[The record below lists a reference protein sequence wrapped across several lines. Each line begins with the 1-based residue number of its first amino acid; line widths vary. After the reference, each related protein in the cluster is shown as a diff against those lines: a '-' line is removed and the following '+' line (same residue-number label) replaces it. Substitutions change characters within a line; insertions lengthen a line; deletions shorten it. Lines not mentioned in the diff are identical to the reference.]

1 MKKKILLFLLVCGS
15 SMLGFSQSFDR
26 SVLSSDGATSTD
38 GTITLDWT
46 LGELATTTIITQN
59 GMLSQGFHQP
69 VLSVSKILT
78 TNKLEDYYQIKVMPN
93 PVSTYLNV
101 HVKGELENT
110 LLVDLL
116 DFNGKVVKRER
127 LLFPY
132 TPIQFDMDI
141 YPSGLYVVRVM
152 TDKNE
157 PIKMFKIN
165 KSK

>member
-1 MKKKILLFLLVCGS
+1 MKKKILLLLILCGS

-26 SVLSSDGATSTD
+26 SVLASDGATSST
-38 GTITLDWT
+38 GAITLDWT

-59 GMLSQGFHQP
+59 GMLTQGFHQP
-69 VLSVSKILT
+69 TLSVSKVLT
-78 TNKLEDYYQIKVMPN
+78 SNKLADYYQIQVMPN

-101 HVKGELENT
+101 HVKSELENT
-110 LLVDLL
+110 LMVDLL
-116 DFNGKVVKRER
+116 DLNGKVVKREE

-132 TPIQFDMDI
+132 NPVQFDMGT